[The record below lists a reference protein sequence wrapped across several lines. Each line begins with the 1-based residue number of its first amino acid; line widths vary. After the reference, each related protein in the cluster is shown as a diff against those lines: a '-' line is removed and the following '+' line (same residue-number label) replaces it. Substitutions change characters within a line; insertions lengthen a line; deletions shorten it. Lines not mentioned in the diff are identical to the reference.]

1 MSLTVAEDRLGSPLQ
16 GKKNEIETKLP
27 DNLTKKLIKVIFLS
41 GSLSLLLDCN
51 GELKTAEE
59 KTVVDIFMEDPEAL
73 GRGQA
78 LFEGSCA
85 NYCHGKNQ
93 TADKEQFL
101 FDCYWKHGGSD
112 QEIFDIVTAGIPETT
127 MIGFGSN
134 FPDGDDDLWKIIAFL
149 RVKQEAC
156 I

>member
-1 MSLTVAEDRLGSPLQ
+1 MLH
-16 GKKNEIETKLP
+16 
-27 DNLTKKLIKVIFLS
+27 NLTKKLIKVILLS
-41 GSLSLLLDCN
+41 GSLSLLLDCT
-51 GELKTAEE
+51 GELETAEE
-59 KTVVDIFMEDPEAL
+59 KTVVNIFMEDPEAL

-93 TADKEQFL
+93 TNSNEDSL
-101 FDCYWKHGGSD
+101 FDCDWKYEGSD

-134 FPDGDDDLWKIIAFL
+134 FPDGDNDLWKIIAFL
-149 RVKQEAC
+149 RIKQQAC

>member
-1 MSLTVAEDRLGSPLQ
+1 MPLTVSEDRLGSPLQ
-16 GKKNEIETKLP
+16 GNKNEIETKLL

-85 NYCHGKNQ
+85 NYWHGKNQ
-93 TADKEQFL
+93 TAGKEQFL
-101 FDCYWKHGGSD
+101 FDCDWKHGGSD

-156 I
+156 N